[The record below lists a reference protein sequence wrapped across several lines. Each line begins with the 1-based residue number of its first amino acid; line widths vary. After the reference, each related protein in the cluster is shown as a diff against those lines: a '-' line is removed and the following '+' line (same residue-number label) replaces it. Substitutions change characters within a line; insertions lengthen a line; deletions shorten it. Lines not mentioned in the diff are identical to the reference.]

1 MMKTDQLSR
10 IDLNLLVLFQVVLE
24 EEHVGRAAA
33 RLNLTA
39 SAVSHGL
46 GRLRRLLNDPLFLRT
61 PKGVVPTDRG
71 HALRDPVADIIARVG
86 AVMAVAEPFDPARSR
101 RRFTIGAP
109 DGASAILLT
118 PLVEKLLHQAPEVDV
133 GLVQVLPQPRSQPWQ
148 HVLDQLE
155 ARALD
160 IAILPIQNAP
170 PRFIQQK
177 LFETDFVVTMRKSH
191 PFARKPSLRRY
202 CELRHVLVSQSG
214 NSYGNVD
221 EALAEHGL
229 SRRVALTVPSFMMAL
244 VVLAET
250 DFLGTL
256 PRPLVSRHAGR
267 FGLTTVELKMLRRSD
282 PVRAIATRAAMMDA
296 GIAWLVE
303 LLKEIS
309 ARVGYPDWQNA
320 FS

>member
-1 MMKTDQLSR
+1 
-10 IDLNLLVLFQVVLE
+10 
-24 EEHVGRAAA
+24 
-33 RLNLTA
+33 
-39 SAVSHGL
+39 
-46 GRLRRLLNDPLFLRT
+46 
-61 PKGVVPTDRG
+61 
-71 HALRDPVADIIARVG
+71 
-86 AVMAVAEPFDPARSR
+86 
-101 RRFTIGAP
+101 
-109 DGASAILLT
+109 
-118 PLVEKLLHQAPEVDV
+118 
-133 GLVQVLPQPRSQPWQ
+133 VQVLPQPRSQPWQ

-160 IAILPIQNAP
+160 IAILPIQDVP

-177 LFETDFVVTMRKSH
+177 LFETDFVVTMRKRH

-221 EALAEHGL
+221 EALAQHGL

-250 DFLGTL
+250 DLLGTL

-296 GIAWLVE
+296 GIAWFVE

-309 ARVGYPDWQNA
+309 AGVGYPDWQNA